1 MISFWDIGNF
11 DLDNDQINAEIWR
24 KSPELQR
31 EIQRPDQ
38 LSALGAVG
46 AQQAMLDEN
55 HTLGINVDDVLPWV
69 PDIVG
74 KDSGKENSLLIF
86 GAAYAGF
93 IYEYSSRPACIPLCE
108 YVKAVKDQDMAYF
121 QKQFLDRVVAPDSS
135 YYGKIES
142 LMQAVQI
149 KSSQIVLSDLCPC
162 SIVKRQI
169 KKGQRKDDSKQPSK
183 ERAKIFCEYVE
194 NPQVQKWTADRILKS
209 KSRHI
214 IALGHIAEHGLLRLF
229 SRMDAKF
236 FNGNQPFNLQTNIA
250 PPWKWVDQYADHPNR
265 KLKFWIA
272 NNTWWTIRK
281 GERDWRLLPIYHPAS
296 VDRKDH
302 DPSYDNTIFV
312 LKNFLSNDDACE
324 NK

>member
-1 MISFWDIGNF
+1 MNNFWYPENF
-11 DLDNDQINAEIWR
+11 NLNDDQINDEIWG
-24 KSPELQR
+24 KSRELQKK
-31 EIQRPDQ
+31 IQCPDK
-38 LSALGAVG
+38 LIALGSVG

-55 HTLGINVDDVLPWV
+55 QALGIKVDDVLPWV

-74 KDSGKENSLLIF
+74 KNSDKENGLLIF

-93 IYEYSSRPACIPLCE
+93 IYEYSSRPACMPLCE
-108 YVKAVKDQDMAYF
+108 YVKAVKDQDIAYF

-135 YYGKIES
+135 YYGKIKS
-142 LMQAVQI
+142 LMQSVQI

-162 SIVKRQI
+162 SVVKRQI
-169 KKGQRKDDSKQPSK
+169 KNGQRKDDSKQPSK
-183 ERAKIFCEYVE
+183 DRAKIFCEYVE

-229 SRMDAKF
+229 SRMGAKF
-236 FNGNQPFNLQTNIA
+236 YNGNQPFNLQTNIA

-265 KLKFWIA
+265 NLKFWID

-281 GERDWRLLPIYHPAS
+281 GDRDWRLLPIYHPAIA
-296 VDRKDH
+296 DR
-302 DPSYDNTIFV
+302 YDSNYNNTISL
-312 LKNFLSNDDACE
+312 LKNFLSNNDAFE